1 MKKAF
6 SLVEVII
13 SVAILSFVMIT
24 LLQMKSN
31 NIFLLEKSNEK
42 TQLVDYVLLAGDIED
57 SSKKTNKSVYLDKLT
72 QFKNDD
78 IRRELKE
85 IKIEI
90 KDKELDKLEI
100 KEDGLN
106 IKIKTYA
113 REYKIEEDIKKSIYS
128 WEFEF

>member
-1 MKKAF
+1 LKKAF

>member
-42 TQLVDYVLLAGDIED
+42 TRLVDYILLAGDIEN
-57 SSKKTNKSVYLDKLT
+57 SSKQTNKSVYLDNLT

-78 IRRELKE
+78 IRREIKE
-85 IKIEI
+85 VKIEI

-100 KEDGLN
+100 KIDGLN
-106 IKIKTYA
+106 IKIKTYV
-113 REYKIEEDIKKSIYS
+113 REYKIEEDIKKSLYS

>member
-85 IKIEI
+85 IKIDI

>member
-13 SVAILSFVMIT
+13 SVAMLSFVMIT

-57 SSKKTNKSVYLDKLT
+57 SSKQTNKSVYLDKLT

-90 KDKELDKLEI
+90 KDKELNKLEI
-100 KEDGLN
+100 KENGLN

>member
-13 SVAILSFVMIT
+13 SVAMLSFVMIT

-57 SSKKTNKSVYLDKLT
+57 SSKQTNKSVYLDKLT

>member
-57 SSKKTNKSVYLDKLT
+57 SSKQTNKSVYLDKLT

-90 KDKELDKLEI
+90 KDKELNKLEI
-100 KEDGLN
+100 KENGLN

>member
-13 SVAILSFVMIT
+13 SVAMLSFVMIT

-57 SSKKTNKSVYLDKLT
+57 SSKQTNKSVYLDKLT

-100 KEDGLN
+100 KENGLN